1 MTRTDFAT
9 ATLQVMKTIQNG
21 NEYTLNKLSEKT
33 ELNFRTVQK
42 VLKLLEECQKQL
54 ESKKI
59 NITHLEHATSIQM
72 KSKSGITS
80 MPVHIQKML
89 IRTSYYPTP
98 DRNEEILAYLLQHN
112 AIKPTS
118 AILLNPSKIL
128 DELVIA
134 EHVIKKGKKYYL
146 LDMGTITAKG
156 AMSLYPEL
164 IQK

>member
-1 MTRTDFAT
+1 MELFEKFITKVDKTDSCWNWT
-9 ATLQVMKTIQNG
+9 ASV
-21 NEYTLNKLSEKT
+21 
-33 ELNFRTVQK
+33 V
-42 VLKLLEECQKQL
+42 
-54 ESKKI
+54 
-59 NITHLEHATSIQM
+59 
-72 KSKSGITS
+72 KSGITS

-112 AIKPTS
+112 VIKPTS

-146 LDMGTITAKG
+146 SDMGTITAKG
-156 AMSLYPEL
+156 TMSLYPEL